1 MGEIRLENL
10 QRFFNSIDFIEQF
23 LFEKISV
30 DSVAQAAHFSTYH
43 YCRMFKAIVGES
55 VMVYVRKRRLTEAA
69 DFLAKTDMP
78 ILTIALECQFDS
90 QEAFTRA
97 FKNQFKE
104 TPGKYRK
111 LNERFKLL
119 YKKKFDNDSVEHRQ
133 QVISLQPQIISKPEI
148 KVIGIPKVY
157 QYEDFDIMKLW
168 WAFKERKEEIKNIVP
183 EACSFGIYENY
194 QEQVGENEHTVFTYL
209 CCVGV
214 TALDDIPLGMVG
226 RVIPEQTYAVFTH
239 KGSVGDIDN
248 TLRYIWGDWLPASNY
263 TYTNTPDF
271 ELFTD
276 RFSPGNAHSEI
287 DLYIPIN
294 A

>member
-1 MGEIRLENL
+1 MNNL
-10 QRFFNSIDFIEQF
+10 QRFFNSIDFVERS
-23 LFEKISV
+23 LFSKLSV
-30 DSVAQAAHFSTYH
+30 DRIAREAHFSTYH

-69 DFLAKTDMP
+69 ELLAKTDTP

-119 YKKKFDNDSVEHRQ
+119 YKNKFDHHTLEHRHH
-133 QVISLQPQIISKPEI
+133 VITMEPTLITKPELN
-148 KVIGIPKVY
+148 VIGIPSIY
-157 QYEDFDIMKLW
+157 QYDDFDIIKLW
-168 WAFKERKEEIKNIVP
+168 SAFKKRKEEISNVALPING
-183 EACSFGIYENY
+183 FGIYENY
-194 QEQVGENEHTVFTYL
+194 LEGSGENAHTVFTYL

-214 TALDDIPLGMVG
+214 TTLSDIPNGMVG
-226 RVIPEQTYAVFTH
+226 RVIPEQLYAVFTH
-239 KGSVGDIDN
+239 RGSVTNIDN
-248 TLRYIWGDWLPASNY
+248 TLRYIWGDWLPASGY
-263 TYTNTPDF
+263 TYASRPDF
-271 ELFTD
+271 ELYSD
-276 RFSPGNAHSEI
+276 RYSPENKKSEI
-287 DLYIPIN
+287 DLYIPIKK